1 MCDCFQGWWWSVLTC
16 TVLYSAMLCGAV
28 CPAGIKEVGGATIVY
43 RTRHLRDASSWRYD
57 GLLCTGD
64 GQTGVHLCV
73 CVCQPGSVSKPLLVR
88 PSCAVYSVSCRRQSS
103 SHVLCFV

>member
-1 MCDCFQGWWWSVLTC
+1 MLTC

-73 CVCQPGSVSKPLLVR
+73 CVCVPTWQHFQAFVGE
-88 PSCAVYSVSCRRQSS
+88 A
-103 SHVLCFV
+103 VLCRVIGVV

>member
-1 MCDCFQGWWWSVLTC
+1 MVCADFQGWWWSVLTC

-73 CVCQPGSVSKPLLVR
+73 CVPTWQHFQAFLGEAAL
-88 PSCAVYSVSCRRQSS
+88 CR
-103 SHVLCFV
+103 VFGVV